1 MVSLPKLNLNLA
13 LRVLNPYLCMFIS
26 TDNNKMSGHCPCAWL
41 TSPGLQRLQA
51 PCIPPGPSSQ
61 LALAELMLAAKK
73 NKISQESGPPAS
85 ICWEKSNRKDTDGEI
100 SLSTSWKATSCRD
113 LLSSGYCLLLSVSL
127 SGPGSDEVSVL
138 APSAHLWPLSP
149 SHGSPTLREL
159 DNWPLGKGEVGRG
172 RPEAQRAWLDPALRQ
187 HNTTSPLCFSVE
199 DHTPL
204 QC

>member
-1 MVSLPKLNLNLA
+1 MVSPPKLNLNLA
-13 LRVLNPYLCMFIS
+13 LRVLNPYLCMFTS
-26 TDNNKMSGHCPCAWL
+26 TDNNKMSGLSLCLANFPWPPKTPSPMHATRSIL
-41 TSPGLQRLQA
+41 TTGTCWA
-51 PCIPPGPSSQ
+51 GAGSQ
-61 LALAELMLAAKK
+61 KK
-73 NKISQESGPPAS
+73 KKISQESGPPAS

-113 LLSSGYCLLLSVSL
+113 LLSSGYSLLSVSL
-127 SGPGSDEVSVL
+127 SGPGSDEVGVL

-149 SHGSPTLREL
+149 SHGSPTPREF
-159 DNWPLGKGEVGRG
+159 DNWLLGKGEVGRG

-187 HNTTSPLCFSVE
+187 HYTISPLCFSVE